1 MYFVIQKKLL
11 NNDFYSHRK
20 FFNFIDAL
28 NFASKI
34 DDDILIK
41 KNDKIIAKLNKMN

>member
-1 MYFVIQKKLL
+1 MYFVIQKRLL
-11 NNDFYSHRK
+11 KDDFYSYTK
-20 FFNFIDAL
+20 FFNFINAL